1 MNKIEINGKELLNID
16 EVNTAVR
23 DTNENT
29 ISLRTKVS
37 SDEVTKIQIVNE
49 YPQEEET
56 GVLYIKLEN
65 SNS

>member
-16 EVNTAVR
+16 EVNTAIR

-29 ISLRTKVS
+29 VSLRTKVS
-37 SDEVTKIQIVNE
+37 SDEVTKIKIVNE

>member
-16 EVNTAVR
+16 EVNTAIR

-29 ISLRTKVS
+29 VSLRTKVS
-37 SDEVTKIQIVNE
+37 SDEVTKIKIVNE

-56 GVLYIKLEN
+56 GVLYIKLES